1 MLRASLVVCS
11 AVLAFSVAGAEMAFG
26 RSFALPKLN
35 GTVGPGFTITLKKS
49 GQAVKILKAGSYLF
63 VISDKASIHN
73 FTLERASGGM
83 FETHLTSTAFVGTKT
98 VKVTLAKGKWK
109 FFCSVHQS
117 LMHGFFSVT

>member
-98 VKVTLAKGKWK
+98 VTLTLKKGTYTFQCTVHPTTVTGKFKVT
-109 FFCSVHQS
+109 
-117 LMHGFFSVT
+117 